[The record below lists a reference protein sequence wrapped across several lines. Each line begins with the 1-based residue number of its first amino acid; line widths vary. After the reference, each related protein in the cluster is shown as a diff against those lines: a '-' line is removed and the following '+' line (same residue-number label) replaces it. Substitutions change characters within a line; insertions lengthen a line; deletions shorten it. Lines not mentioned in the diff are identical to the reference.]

1 VFLFNQWI
9 SVVYATSINKK
20 IVRVNMLINIAKIKV
35 LKQMLYTLEMIRQET
50 SPSMEDEDGTCSG

>member
-1 VFLFNQWI
+1 M
-9 SVVYATSINKK
+9 
-20 IVRVNMLINIAKIKV
+20 VRVNMLINIAKIKV

>member
-9 SVVYATSINKK
+9 PVVYATSINKK
-20 IVRVNMLINIAKIKV
+20 MVRVNMLINIAKIKV
-35 LKQMLYTLEMIRQET
+35 LKQMLYMLEMIRQET